1 VLQAGLDLPPLMLTS
16 DEIEAAV
23 PGAQWVARHSDPAL
37 ARAADD
43 LIAKIGAVAPERLR
57 PYVLEP
63 VTDTPPVRNLAADGL
78 DTARVRA
85 QIHAARKITLCYRD
99 E

>member
-1 VLQAGLDLPPLMLTS
+1 VL
-16 DEIEAAV
+16 
-23 PGAQWVARHSDPAL
+23 GAQWVARHSDPAL
-37 ARAADD
+37 ERFAED

-63 VTDTPPVRNLAADGL
+63 ATDMPPAHNLAADGL
-78 DTARVRA
+78 DIARVRA

-99 E
+99 ERAARANARSGR